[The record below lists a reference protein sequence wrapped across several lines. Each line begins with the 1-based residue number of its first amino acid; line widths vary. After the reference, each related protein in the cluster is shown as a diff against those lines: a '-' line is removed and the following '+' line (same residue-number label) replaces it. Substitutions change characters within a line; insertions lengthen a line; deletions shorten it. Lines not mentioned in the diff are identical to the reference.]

1 MGDTTKLAGRYR
13 LLNPLGGG
21 AVRLA
26 FDEVAHRDVA
36 VRELRL
42 PPELCDAATRDA
54 RLAAGLRHPCVVPVL
69 DVVAEGGMPWLV
81 MEFVSGASLEQTVAA
96 RGPLPALQAARV
108 GVGVLAA
115 VLTAHAAGLVHG
127 RVNPG
132 NVLLATTGRALL
144 TGFGLPQAGL
154 RPSADLWSLAATLH
168 FAVEG
173 RPPGSVP
180 AAGTDPLRALIRA
193 MLDPLGPPPVEMLAE
208 TLDRLA
214 VERSLEQVIAAWGP
228 LSPARAAAVG
238 LAVLDRLAVS
248 HARGEHHGAVHP
260 ASVLTPDIPPSGGP
274 APAGQTSGA
283 PVPAGP
289 TSGASVPAGPTSGT
303 SVPGGPPAGQVVPW
317 RAAAW
322 LVPARVAGPAAPAF
336 RAPEGVPSPA
346 ADLWA
351 LGATLFAA
359 VEGHPPAPG
368 APLTRAGA
376 LAPVLFRLLSGDP
389 ALRGE
394 PGALREDLLA
404 VAGSA

>member
-1 MGDTTKLAGRYR
+1 MGDTTRLAGRYR

-21 AVRLA
+21 SVRLA
-26 FDEVAHRDVA
+26 FDETAHRDVA

-42 PPELCDAATRDA
+42 PPESRDAAVRDA

-69 DVVAEGGMPWLV
+69 DVVVEGGVPWLV
-81 MEFVSGASLEQTVAA
+81 MEFVSGAALERTVAA
-96 RGPLPALQAARV
+96 RGPLPPLQAARV

-132 NVLLATTGRALL
+132 NVLLTTTGRALL

-180 AAGTDPLRALIRA
+180 AAGTDPLRALVRA
-193 MLDPLGPPPVEMLAE
+193 MLDPLGPPPVETVAE

-214 VERSLEQVIAAWGP
+214 VERSLDEVLAVSGP

-238 LAVLDRLAVS
+238 LAVLDQLAAA
-248 HARGEHHGAVHP
+248 HARGERHGAVHP
-260 ASVLTPDIPPSGGP
+260 SSVLVPDVLPAGEAGPRGAAGP
-274 APAGQTSGA
+274 AG
-283 PVPAGP
+283 
-289 TSGASVPAGPTSGT
+289 
-303 SVPGGPPAGQVVPW
+303 
-317 RAAAW
+317 AAAW

-389 ALRGE
+389 ARRGD
-394 PGALREDLLA
+394 PAGLREDLRA
-404 VAGSA
+404 VAVPA